1 MKETQSLNQA
11 SNVRQ
16 GNAAG
21 RLVRPHMTL
30 GCSQCFRFSVDAFVL
45 RFLALQKIFVRSLRY
60 PVVGREVHPRFCQVS
75 EQVRSRMVR
84 IATKQG
90 VPVATRSVDSFKPFF
105 AAGLDF
111 ELPQD

>member
-1 MKETQSLNQA
+1 MWC
-11 SNVRQ
+11 R
-16 GNAAG
+16 GNTG
-21 RLVRPHMTL
+21 RLVRPHVAL
-30 GCSQCFRFSVDAFVL
+30 GRSQAFRFSVDAFVF
-45 RFLALQKIFVRSLRY
+45 RFFALQKISIRSLRY
-60 PVVGREVHPRFCQVS
+60 PVVGSEVHPRFRQVS